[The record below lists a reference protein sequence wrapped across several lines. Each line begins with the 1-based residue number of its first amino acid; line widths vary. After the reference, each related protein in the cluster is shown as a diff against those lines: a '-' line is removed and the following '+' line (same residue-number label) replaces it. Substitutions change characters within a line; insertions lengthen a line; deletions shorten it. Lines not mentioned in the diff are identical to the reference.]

1 MKKIIALLLA
11 MVMVFALVACSTT
24 KTEEPQTETET
35 PATEG
40 ETPATEGETEAP
52 ATEGET
58 EAPATETPATD
69 VVAGVFWYDFSDAFL
84 STVRDALDTA
94 LTAAGVTYTDYDA
107 ASTQATQNDQID
119 TAISQGANLLIVNI
133 VDTAAVD
140 AAQAIAEKAQSAGIP
155 LIFFNREVNDD
166 VVNSYDNCCF
176 VGTRAAEAGEMQ
188 GEMAGEYLVA
198 NYDAVD
204 LNGDGN
210 LSYIMMKGELGNNEA
225 EARTQYAIEFAN
237 AKLTEAGKPE
247 LVYYDANN
255 SDKFQASNWKKEI
268 AFDLMST
275 ALGTNPMEGDN
286 PIEVVFANNDDAAL
300 GVIEALNNAGW
311 NNGDAEKTIPVFG
324 VDYTADAAAA
334 IEAGKMT
341 GSILQSA
348 EGMANTIAAL
358 AQNVQAGKN
367 VFEGAVDNYNTVEG
381 VAKIQVPYEMKQAAA
396 E

>member
-24 KTEEPQTETET
+24 NSGETTTTETPETET
-35 PATEG
+35 PATE
-40 ETPATEGETEAP
+40 EPTTEEPATEEPTTEEP
-52 ATEGET
+52 AV
-58 EAPATETPATD
+58 ETPATD
-69 VVAGVFWYDFSDAFL
+69 AVAGVFWYDFSDAFL
-84 STVRDALDTA
+84 STVRDALDNSLA
-94 LTAAGVTYTDYDA
+94 AAGVTYTDYDA
-107 ASTQATQNDQID
+107 ASVQSTQNDQID

-140 AAQAIAEKAQSAGIP
+140 AAQAIADKASAAGIP
-155 LIFFNREVNDD
+155 LIFFNREVTDD

-188 GEMAGEYLVA
+188 GEMAGDYLVA
-198 NYDAVD
+198 NYDTVD
-204 LNGDGN
+204 LNGDGK

-225 EARTQYAIEFAN
+225 EARTQYAIEFCN

-247 LVYYDANN
+247 LVYYDAANA
-255 SDKFQASNWKKEI
+255 DKYQPSNWSKTT
-268 AFDLMST
+268 AFELMET
-275 ALGTNPMEGDN
+275 ALSTNPMDGEN
-286 PIEVVFANNDDAAL
+286 PIEVAFANNDDAAL
-300 GVIEALNNAGW
+300 GVVEALNNAGW

-367 VFEGAVDNYNTVEG
+367 VFEGAVDNFNTVEG
-381 VAKIQVPYEMKQAAA
+381 VAKIQVPYEKKAA
-396 E
+396 